1 MYKYLLF
8 DLDNTLLD
16 FDAAELRSLQKTFSK
31 FNVPITLENISN
43 FKSINKKYWE
53 MFERKEITK
62 SELIIKRFDDFFKT
76 IGGFSNLDPRE
87 VNCFY
92 LCSLTDEA
100 EEMPYANYV
109 LSNLEDKYE
118 IVIVT
123 NGVKDTQIKRIQ
135 KSSFFNKISKIYI
148 SETIGVQK
156 PEKGFFDYIF
166 NDLNIQDSNEV
177 LLIGDSLSADIIGG
191 LNYGIDTVWYNYNK
205 KESNILPKYV
215 ISDLRDLLKI
225 L

>member
-31 FNVPITLENISN
+31 FNVPITLENISS
-43 FKSINKKYWE
+43 FKRINKKYWE

-76 IGGFSNLDPRE
+76 IEGFSNLDPRE

-205 KESNILPKYV
+205 KESNISPKYV
-215 ISDLRDLLKI
+215 INDLRDLLKI